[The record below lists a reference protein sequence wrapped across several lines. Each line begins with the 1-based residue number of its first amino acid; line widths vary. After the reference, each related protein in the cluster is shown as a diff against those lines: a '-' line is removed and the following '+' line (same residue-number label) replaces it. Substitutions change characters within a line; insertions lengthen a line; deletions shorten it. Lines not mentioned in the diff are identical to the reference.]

1 MKLLKVYPPC
11 SVDALYMLLIFGCNR
26 ERIPV
31 SSFSSVVA
39 RESGN
44 KYIGKNR
51 KHSRGKSYVF
61 IKTKRLTLKPYSD
74 DDKAA
79 LIALLTDEVIKKTF
93 VIPELRTEDEKTR
106 IFEKLKAYS
115 LSDGHYEAGI
125 YLRDKLIGFI
135 NDVEI
140 TGNEIELGYVIAP
153 EYQNRGYASE
163 ALSGAIAD
171 LFQRGFGEI
180 IAGAFE
186 DNAVS
191 IKVMQNCGLNK
202 LDRESEME
210 CKGKI
215 RRLRLLFYK
224 KGSIRRTIPGGLCE
238 LLSSR

>member
-1 MKLLKVYPPC
+1 MTSFNYQSFVMKLLKVYPPC

-74 DDKAA
+74 DDKEA

-93 VIPELRTEDEKTR
+93 VIQDLRTEDEKTQM
-106 IFEKLKAYS
+106 FEKLRAYS

-186 DNAVS
+186 DNAAS
-191 IKVMQNCGLNK
+191 IKVMKKCGLKK
-202 LDRESEME
+202 LEKENYME
-210 CKGKI
+210 YRSI
-215 RRLRLLFYK
+215 TRRCVYY
-224 KGSIRRTIPGGLCE
+224 SIKRGV
-238 LLSSR
+238 

>member
-1 MKLLKVYPPC
+1 
-11 SVDALYMLLIFGCNR
+11 
-26 ERIPV
+26 
-31 SSFSSVVA
+31 
-39 RESGN
+39 
-44 KYIGKNR
+44 
-51 KHSRGKSYVF
+51 VF